1 MSMGNKVTF
10 TLEEQDDEL
19 CLTLDLRDSTRNTR
33 AGRLANELYGVAMQQ
48 VLLDRVPAC
57 YRHPPSNTLH

>member
-1 MSMGNKVTF
+1 MSNKVTF
-10 TLEEQDDEL
+10 TLEEQGGEV
-19 CLTLDLRDSTRNTR
+19 CLTLDLRESTRNTK
-33 AGRLANELYGVAMQQ
+33 AGRLANDLYSVAMQQ